1 MHNLF
6 LLVKHDLRQG
16 ILYRWKFF
24 LISLLYFVFIDI
36 VFIVGINTMFA
47 DTNVKCSISDIMLNI
62 FIGNKSCDPTEGN
75 GVNIAINWIVFH
87 ALLFSSIGFYL
98 IDDLKKSATQIILR
112 TKSRTL
118 WWTSKIIW
126 CTVLVVSYYLLFFI
140 CAVLCGFFSGN
151 MTFSLSDEIVSEL
164 YEITLQG
171 VSVGKTIFTIIVLPM
186 IVSISFAIVNAFISL
201 IVKPIIS
208 LILVVCYL
216 VVSAF
221 YESPILLFNY
231 SMVLR
236 NNFDGVNGV
245 SNQNGVLISIVLLLI
260 CFTIGIKVIK
270 KKDIL

>member
-16 ILYRWKFF
+16 VLHRWKFF

-62 FIGNKSCDPTEGN
+62 FIGNKPFDPTEGK
-75 GVNIAINWIVFH
+75 GINIAINWIVFH
-87 ALLFSSIGFYL
+87 TLLFSSIGFYL

-151 MTFSLSDEIVSEL
+151 ITFSLSDEIVSEL
-164 YEITLQG
+164 YEITVQG

-216 VVSAF
+216 VASAF

-231 SMVLR
+231 SMVWR

>member
-186 IVSISFAIVNAFISL
+186 IVSISFAIVNAFVSL

-216 VVSAF
+216 VASAF

>member
-16 ILYRWKFF
+16 ILHRWKFF

-62 FIGNKSCDPTEGN
+62 FIGNKSCDPAEGN

-126 CTVLVVSYYLLFFI
+126 CMVLVVSYYLLFFI

-151 MTFSLSDEIVSEL
+151 ITFSLSDEIVFEL
-164 YEITLQG
+164 YEITVQG

-270 KKDIL
+270 KKDII

>member
-62 FIGNKSCDPTEGN
+62 FIGNKSCDPAEGN

-151 MTFSLSDEIVSEL
+151 ITFSLSDEIVFEL
-164 YEITLQG
+164 YEITVQG

-216 VVSAF
+216 VASAF

-231 SMVLR
+231 SMVWR

-245 SNQNGVLISIVLLLI
+245 SNQYGLLISIVLLLI

>member
-16 ILYRWKFF
+16 ILHRWKFF

-62 FIGNKSCDPTEGN
+62 FIGNKSCDPAEGN

-126 CTVLVVSYYLLFFI
+126 C
-140 CAVLCGFFSGN
+140 
-151 MTFSLSDEIVSEL
+151 
-164 YEITLQG
+164 
-171 VSVGKTIFTIIVLPM
+171 
-186 IVSISFAIVNAFISL
+186 
-201 IVKPIIS
+201 
-208 LILVVCYL
+208 
-216 VVSAF
+216 
-221 YESPILLFNY
+221 
-231 SMVLR
+231 MV
-236 NNFDGVNGV
+236 
-245 SNQNGVLISIVLLLI
+245 
-260 CFTIGIKVIK
+260 
-270 KKDIL
+270 

>member
-151 MTFSLSDEIVSEL
+151 ITFSLSDEIVSEL
-164 YEITLQG
+164 YEITVQG

-216 VVSAF
+216 VASAF

-231 SMVLR
+231 SMVWR

-245 SNQNGVLISIVLLLI
+245 SNQYGLLISIVLLLI

-270 KKDIL
+270 KKDII